1 MLSQATIEEKYKENI
16 KEKMTGKSTA
26 NNFYI
31 FCISKAGS
39 SKWAGENW

>member
-26 NNFYI
+26 DNFYLLYFQGRI
-31 FCISKAGS
+31 KQMG
-39 SKWAGENW
+39 W